1 MLPLNG
7 MILSFL
13 FYAFLAYLLFR
24 LVVNFIIPV
33 YRTTQKVKRTFREMK
48 ERMNQ
53 QTSQERQTTPSQ
65 TTSTQKS
72 PLGEYLDFEE
82 VKD

>member
-1 MLPLNG
+1 

-24 LVVNFIIPV
+24 LVFNFILPV
-33 YRTTQKVKRTFREMK
+33 YRTTRKVKRTFREMK

-53 QTSQERQTTPSQ
+53 QSGQATPSQ
-65 TTSTQKS
+65 APPPEASQES
-72 PLGEYLDFEE
+72 PLGEYIDFEE

>member
-1 MLPLNG
+1 

-13 FYAFLAYLLFR
+13 FFSFLGYLLFR
-24 LVVNFIIPV
+24 LVFNFILPV
-33 YRTTQKVKRTFREMK
+33 YRTTRKVKRTFREMN

-53 QTSQERQTTPSQ
+53 QKATAAAPQQEPQPSNTS
-65 TTSTQKS
+65 KS
-72 PLGEYLDFEE
+72 PLGEYIDFEE